1 VNLGLSSFKSP
12 TGVSSGPNL
21 PQAQNDEGPSQ
32 IEDKLLFGRHPTF
45 ANQDSSSAD
54 PHERSS
60 PKNRQYCTARN
71 TDLPEENPINQFKI
85 NPVSSNMPFSE
96 LLKKSSGMNPIS
108 KMDSSAQCEP
118 RRIPTQSVKRSFSRA
133 LAPEEINL
141 LVFEH
146 PTSKSAAELKIKSSH
161 EGESTELPQFADGE
175 MLSEKEVRNFSTEKL
190 YHSEFTPNNK
200 TENNSFSSFSE
211 VRSQFKSHSF
221 PETTNT
227 STFQKDARSKFI
239 VRFSENHRRGLIGR
253 TPSQEPNPEHNDVSS
268 EKSLAERMESK
279 LYEFPAINYAI
290 IEEETSKSNSSKGA
304 EITRGQKK

>member
-1 VNLGLSSFKSP
+1 VNLGLSSFKNP

-21 PQAQNDEGPSQ
+21 PQAQNDERPSQ
-32 IEDKLLFGRHPTF
+32 IEDKLLFGPHATF
-45 ANQDSSSAD
+45 VNQNTSSSD

-60 PKNRQYCTARN
+60 PKNRQYYTGRN

-85 NPVSSNMPFSE
+85 TPVSSNMPFSE

-108 KMDSSAQCEP
+108 KMDLPAECES
-118 RRIPTQSVKRSFSRA
+118 RRIPTQAVKRSPSQA
-133 LAPEEINL
+133 LVPEEINL
-141 LVFEH
+141 SVFEH
-146 PTSKSAAELKIKSSH
+146 PSSKSTAELKIKSSY
-161 EGESTELPQFADGE
+161 ERESTELPQFADGE
-175 MLSEKEVRNFSTEKL
+175 MISKKEVRNFSTEKL
-190 YHSEFTPNNK
+190 YHSELTPNNK
-200 TENNSFSSFSE
+200 TENNSFPSFSE

-239 VRFSENHRRGLIGR
+239 VRYSENHRRGLIER
-253 TPSQEPNPEHNDVSS
+253 TPSQEPYPEHNDVSS

-279 LYEFPAINYAI
+279 LYEFPAMNYAI

-304 EITRGQKK
+304 EITQGQTE